1 MLECAAAAAL
11 VTLFTTP
18 ASAQWLP
25 EQPVTFAGGHVVLGA
40 EVTGTIAPDD
50 PGFFN
55 YTSYEF
61 NTLRNFRISVA
72 TELKANDY
80 LQVLGEVRL
89 DQGHILE
96 MYGLFVRVRPW
107 PQRRFDLQAGRIP
120 PTFGAMTR
128 SSYGSGNILIGQP
141 LAYQYLGSIRTDAL
155 PANSDDLLRMRG
167 RGWLSNFPV
176 GNPDPAPGVP
186 MVNTNRWDTGVQVH
200 GVVHMFEWTGSISK
214 GSLSDPQWSDTNSG
228 QQLAG
233 RLVARP
239 HPAWQLGASAST
251 GAWINQSLE
260 TQVPQPAQVTD
271 ARQVAFGG
279 DAEYS
284 AGALLVRSEIIRS
297 TWDMPQVTTPVID
310 SPLTATSVLVEG
322 RYKIAPGFYVALRGD
337 RVDYSEILGSRQRNT
352 WDADTWRIEAGG
364 GYSITRNVLAKG
376 SWQRNRRDGGRVTHD
391 DLIAAQV
398 VYWF

>member
-1 MLECAAAAAL
+1 MIECAAAAAL

-186 MVNTNRWDTGVQVH
+186 IVNTNRWDTGVQVH
-200 GVVHMFEWTGSISK
+200 GVVHMFEWTGSLSK

>member
-1 MLECAAAAAL
+1 MPKVVGVCVLVAL
-11 VTLFTTP
+11 SVTP
-18 ASAQWLP
+18 AAAQWLP
-25 EQPVTFAGGHVVLGA
+25 DQPLTFAGGHVVVGA
-40 EVTGTIAPDD
+40 EVTATIAPED

-61 NTLRNFRISVA
+61 SALRNFRVSVA

-80 LQVLGEVRL
+80 VQVLGEVRL
-89 DQGHILE
+89 DQGRVFE
-96 MYGLFVRVRPW
+96 MYGLFLRVRPF
-107 PQRRFDLQAGRIP
+107 PRRRFDIQAGRIP

-128 SSYGSGNILIGQP
+128 SAYGSGNILIGQP
-141 LAYQYLGSIRTDAL
+141 LAYQYLASIRPDAL
-155 PANSDDLLRMRG
+155 PESSDDLLRMRG
-167 RGWLSNFPV
+167 RGWRSNFPI
-176 GNPDPAPGVP
+176 GNPEPAPGVP
-186 MVNTNRWDTGVQVH
+186 VVNTNRWDTGVQAH
-200 GVVHMFEWTGSISK
+200 GIVNVFEWTASVST
-214 GSLSDPQWSDTNSG
+214 GSLSDPQWLDKNG
-228 QQLAG
+228 GRQVAG

-239 HPAWQLGASAST
+239 HASVQLGVSAST
-251 GAWINQSLE
+251 GAWINESLE
-260 TQVPQPAQVTD
+260 TVVPQPEEVTR

-297 TWDMPQVTTPVID
+297 TWDLPQVSAPAIDTPLV
-310 SPLTATSVLVEG
+310 STSMLVEG
-322 RYKIAPGFYVALRGD
+322 RYKVAPGFYVALRGD
-337 RVDYSEILGSRQRNT
+337 RIDYSSIVGSRRRNT

-364 GYSITRNVLAKG
+364 GYSITRNILAKG

>member
-1 MLECAAAAAL
+1 VLECAAAAAL
-11 VTLFTTP
+11 VTLFATP
-18 ASAQWLP
+18 AGAQWLP
-25 EQPVTFAGGHVVLGA
+25 EQPLTFAGGHIVLGA
-40 EVTGTIAPDD
+40 EITATIAPDD

-61 NTLRNFRISVA
+61 NALRNFRIGVA

-80 LQVLGEVRL
+80 LQLLGEVRL
-89 DQGHILE
+89 DQGHIVE
-96 MYGLFVRVRPW
+96 MYGLFIRVRPW

-128 SSYGSGNILIGQP
+128 NSYGSGNILIGQP

-167 RGWLSNFPV
+167 RGWLSNFPI

-186 MVNTNRWDTGVQVH
+186 VVNTTRWDTGVQAH
-200 GVVHMFEWTGSISK
+200 GVVHMFEWTGSISR
-214 GSLSDPQWSDTNSG
+214 GSLSDPQWNDKNDG
-228 QQLAG
+228 YQLAG

-239 HPAWQLGASAST
+239 HPALQLGASASS

-260 TQVPQPAQVTD
+260 TAVPQPAQVTD

-284 AGALLVRSEIIRS
+284 AGALLVRSEVIRS
-297 TWDMPQVTTPVID
+297 TWDMPQVTTPAID
-310 SPLTATSVLVEG
+310 SPLATTSVLVEG

-337 RVDYSEILGSRQRNT
+337 RIDYSEILGSRQRNT
-352 WDADTWRIEAGG
+352 WDADTWRVEAGG
-364 GYSITRNVLAKG
+364 GYSITRNILAKG

-391 DLIAAQV
+391 DLVAAQV